1 MKKFLYR
8 HLHSPKNSV
17 TIQAIYPLCRKNSR
31 SERNSMKLHF
41 AKDQWNTED
50 VTYAYS
56 RRFQET
62 PVFVQK
68 EEWVE
73 STENPAAT
81 YGFDNISLLTKEKVG
96 TGVKITTEC
105 AFFDDGAPLI
115 VLAESMEPDA
125 GGVLRYGNYFE
136 VVLYKNGINVWRLWE
151 EGGKVVWH
159 KRLGVEFPLE
169 PGVWHTLTV
178 ETREKILHITV
189 NGTYRMHLRAED
201 LFESCHVGIDA
212 CEGINRF
219 RMLEV
224 E

>member
-1 MKKFLYR
+1 
-8 HLHSPKNSV
+8 
-17 TIQAIYPLCRKNSR
+17 
-31 SERNSMKLHF
+31 MKLHF
-41 AKDQWNTED
+41 ADWNTEE

-56 RRFQET
+56 RRFEET

-73 STENPAAT
+73 SAETPAAT
-81 YGFDNISLLTKEKVG
+81 YGFDNISLLTKERYGVG
-96 TGVKITTEC
+96 TKITTEC

-115 VLAESMEPDA
+115 LLAETMTPDER
-125 GGVLRYGNYFE
+125 GVMRYGNYIE

-169 PGVWHTLTV
+169 AGVFHTLTV
-178 ETREKILHITV
+178 ETAEKMLHITV
-189 NGTYRMHLRAED
+189 NGTYRMHLRVED
-201 LFESCHVGIDA
+201 LFEVFHAGIDA
-212 CEGINRF
+212 CEGVNRF
-219 RMLEV
+219 WSLDV

>member
-1 MKKFLYR
+1 
-8 HLHSPKNSV
+8 
-17 TIQAIYPLCRKNSR
+17 
-31 SERNSMKLHF
+31 MKLHF
-41 AKDQWNTED
+41 ADWNTEE

-56 RRFQET
+56 RRFEET

-73 STENPAAT
+73 SAENPAAT
-81 YGFDNISLLTKEKVG
+81 YGFDNISLLTKERYGVG
-96 TGVKITTEC
+96 TKITTEC

-115 VLAESMEPDA
+115 L
-125 GGVLRYGNYFE
+125 YGNYIE

-169 PGVWHTLTV
+169 AGVFHTLTV
-178 ETREKILHITV
+178 ETAEKMLHITV
-189 NGTYRMHLRAED
+189 NGTYRMHLRVED
-201 LFESCHVGIDA
+201 LFEVFHAGIDA
-212 CEGINRF
+212 CEGVNRF
-219 RMLEV
+219 RKLDV